1 MDFITILL
9 FGILLFFSAFF
20 SGAEIAIMSLPAH
33 LIDSLVK
40 KKTFGAL
47 TLQKLKQNTDRLL
60 ITILI
65 GSNLLNTLT
74 ASLATKIAI
83 DIARTSGMEEALAIG
98 ISTGIITFFILTFTD
113 IIPKSLWAKH
123 AEHIAIYC
131 AYPLKIFAVFLTPVV
146 FIFEKIIKLFTGK
159 HIAVRMSDEEME
171 SFIDLGKDNGAL
183 DDGEHER
190 IKWILEL
197 GDITAEDIMTPRV
210 NIAALKDDISL
221 EKALKFFLA
230 HNHSRIPIYSETVDK
245 IKGFITLRDIVV
257 APFEGNSQKKI
268 SEMHIHQVLKIPLNQ
283 PLDTLLELFQKN
295 QKHIAVVIDE
305 YGGVAGIITLEDIF
319 EEVFGEIRDETDKE
333 TDNIQKISP
342 NTFIIDSS
350 VMIDDILEEFD
361 LELEHIGLDVAEFS
375 TETVSFILTDTLERF
390 PEVGEVIRFDIT
402 RAGESIQE
410 ILEFHVLDMT
420 ETKIG
425 KIEVKLHDKVFEEKV
440 EDI

>member
-1 MDFITILL
+1 
-9 FGILLFFSAFF
+9 
-20 SGAEIAIMSLPAH
+20 
-33 LIDSLVK
+33 
-40 KKTFGAL
+40 
-47 TLQKLKQNTDRLL
+47 
-60 ITILI
+60 
-65 GSNLLNTLT
+65 
-74 ASLATKIAI
+74 
-83 DIARTSGMEEALAIG
+83 
-98 ISTGIITFFILTFTD
+98 
-113 IIPKSLWAKH
+113 
-123 AEHIAIYC
+123 
-131 AYPLKIFAVFLTPVV
+131 
-146 FIFEKIIKLFTGK
+146 
-159 HIAVRMSDEEME
+159 
-171 SFIDLGKDNGAL
+171 
-183 DDGEHER
+183 
-190 IKWILEL
+190 
-197 GDITAEDIMTPRV
+197 MTPRV